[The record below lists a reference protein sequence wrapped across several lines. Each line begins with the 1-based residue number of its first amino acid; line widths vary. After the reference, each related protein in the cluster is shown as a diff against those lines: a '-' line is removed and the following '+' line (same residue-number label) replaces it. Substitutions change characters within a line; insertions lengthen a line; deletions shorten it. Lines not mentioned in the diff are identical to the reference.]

1 MVDTLCVEGEEVKL
15 FEGHTLQTSGP
26 GPEAG
31 QFSSNNR
38 FGNEL
43 FYKIMSEKPQ
53 TVQSIST
60 KQAAKAFSACDIF
73 CFQ

>member
-43 FYKIMSEKPQ
+43 FSQ
-53 TVQSIST
+53 NN
-60 KQAAKAFSACDIF
+60 A
-73 CFQ
+73 